1 MSLEDLNMHSI
12 LLPDAVFSDNDN
24 NVKVK
29 LLSQSESK

>member
-1 MSLEDLNMHSI
+1 MSLEDLKMHSI
-12 LLPDAVFSDNDN
+12 LLPDAVFFDHNN